1 MFKLGN
7 QQKVQTF
14 SLNVVWSSNQNFEM
28 LYKVPTKSSQISAFQ
43 TEARFVSDKY
53 CHILPHQE
61 LKEHELQGPPP
72 IVLTNLWWPMIEEKR
87 YIVFPSLLYSKL
99 EPDCKL
105 F

>member
-1 MFKLGN
+1 
-7 QQKVQTF
+7 
-14 SLNVVWSSNQNFEM
+14 M

-72 IVLTNLWWPMIEEKR
+72 IVLTNL
-87 YIVFPSLLYSKL
+87 
-99 EPDCKL
+99 
-105 F
+105 